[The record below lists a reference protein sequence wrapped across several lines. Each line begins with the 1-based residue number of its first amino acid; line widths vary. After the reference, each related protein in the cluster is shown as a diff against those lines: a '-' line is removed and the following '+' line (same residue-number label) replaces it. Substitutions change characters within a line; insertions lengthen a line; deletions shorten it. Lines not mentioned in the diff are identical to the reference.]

1 MWRNQASFTSTFFCA
16 ALLTRPRWLSECSAP
31 VFSSVCWTIVFFFY
45 RCSHFYS
52 RANMLFFFLQ
62 LTVQKSPSNL
72 TLLWKRNASFFFF
85 SFSTPCLFLLS
96 PYSFYRLY
104 CAPKT
109 LFFFFTLINTSVEL
123 RTEEGSVFFFTAA
136 TVYTHTH
143 TTEKKKKN
151 KKADGVYFFHRCHWS
166 SRVIVAAGSFFF
178 FFLAFVNDRIGCCFL
193 TFTFFFLCWCK
204 QGEEWSWHP
213 RCV

>member
-1 MWRNQASFTSTFFCA
+1 
-16 ALLTRPRWLSECSAP
+16 
-31 VFSSVCWTIVFFFY
+31 
-45 RCSHFYS
+45 
-52 RANMLFFFLQ
+52 MLFFFLQ

-72 TLLWKRNASFFFF
+72 TLLWKRNASFFF

-104 CAPKT
+104 CAPET
-109 LFFFFTLINTSVEL
+109 LFFFYPYKYRCWTAD
-123 RTEEGSVFFFTAA
+123 RRGQCFFFTAA

-143 TTEKKKKN
+143 TTEEKKKRTRRRM
-151 KKADGVYFFHRCHWS
+151 AFTSF
-166 SRVIVAAGSFFF
+166 IVVTEAVEWLWQQALFF

-193 TFTFFFLCWCK
+193 TFTFFFCWCK